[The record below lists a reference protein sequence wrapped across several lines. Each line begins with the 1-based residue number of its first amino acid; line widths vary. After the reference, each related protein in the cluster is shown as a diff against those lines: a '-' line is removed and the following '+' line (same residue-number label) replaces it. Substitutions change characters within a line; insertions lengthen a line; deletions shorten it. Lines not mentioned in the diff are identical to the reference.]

1 MANSMNTPGGSSG
14 GQQAPIPMRHLGE
27 LPQDTTAEEHGGVES
42 SDAIGRSATP
52 TEQAQRSAGEQ
63 VAPSRSASSSA
74 ASPQKDAR
82 RQTDTGNPVPVVPE
96 HGHAP
101 NSEVVGASGG
111 TDASAGARQSGSK
124 GGPGGQSL
132 REELAGKAAPGTPGG
147 SVQDE
152 SRPNAPGADAVG
164 GTGLGST
171 ASAGDTR
178 TGTGS
183 TSGSGTALTGG
194 GTSGGR
200 DPGVS

>member
-14 GQQAPIPMRHLGE
+14 GQQTPIPMRHLGE
-27 LPQDTTAEEHGGVES
+27 LPQDTSAEEHGGGES
-42 SDAIGRSATP
+42 SDAIGRPATP
-52 TEQAQRSAGEQ
+52 TEQSRRSAGEQ
-63 VAPSRSASSSA
+63 ASSARPASSSA

-82 RQTDTGNPVPVVPE
+82 HQTDTGNPVPVVPE
-96 HGHAP
+96 HGHASS
-101 NSEVVGASGG
+101 SEVVGSSGG
-111 TDASAGARQSGSK
+111 TDAAAGARQSGSK

-147 SVQDE
+147 SIQDT
-152 SRPNAPGADAVG
+152 SRSNAPGADAVG
-164 GTGLGST
+164 GTSLGST
-171 ASAGDTR
+171 ASASDTR